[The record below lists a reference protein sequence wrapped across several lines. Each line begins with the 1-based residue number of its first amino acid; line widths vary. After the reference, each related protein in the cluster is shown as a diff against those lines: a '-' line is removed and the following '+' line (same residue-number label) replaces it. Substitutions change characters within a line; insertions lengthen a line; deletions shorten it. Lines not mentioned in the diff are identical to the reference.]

1 MGGSEKFFWMCYI
14 ENSLMKCYFEKELSR
29 ISPLKR
35 RKVWPPLRC
44 SLPNRPSSCWGLR
57 RQEKILIGIFD
68 ANFDVF
74 FRKKHRYI
82 LSRRVHTVTVIWN
95 CRYSTVL
102 GHFVTENLWL
112 HELWN
117 LLSIEI
123 CQHASLTHRLLEI

>member
-1 MGGSEKFFWMCYI
+1 MFYI

-57 RQEKILIGIFD
+57 RQERILIGIFD

-74 FRKKHRYI
+74 FSGKTQI
-82 LSRRVHTVTVIWN
+82 LFKPPRTYMQSLGWKRLVVT
-95 CRYSTVL
+95 
-102 GHFVTENLWL
+102 
-112 HELWN
+112 
-117 LLSIEI
+117 
-123 CQHASLTHRLLEI
+123 